1 MVEKKNTAISARTME
16 RGEIKNKEKYRVLG
30 HKYKVKKKEVN
41 VVLEEL
47 KQILPAKVTKIKRYD
62 QRIKQYRIK
71 RLFQQDQKR
80 VYQKLNGKAESNAK
94 PDTDESRRFW
104 SIMWGTGKSYNRD
117 AEWLKE
123 LRSERNGIK
132 QGNIT
137 TEMVTQQTRKGPNWK
152 CPVPDGARVYCLK
165 NFAALHERMVTQID
179 DMINNGMNIPKWM
192 ATGKT
197 LPKSSRQRNN
207 SE

>member
-1 MVEKKNTAISARTME
+1 M
-16 RGEIKNKEKYRVLG
+16 
-30 HKYKVKKKEVN
+30 
-41 VVLEEL
+41 
-47 KQILPAKVTKIKRYD
+47 
-62 QRIKQYRIK
+62 
-71 RLFQQDQKR
+71 
-80 VYQKLNGKAESNAK
+80 
-94 PDTDESRRFW
+94 
-104 SIMWGTGKSYNRD
+104 
-117 AEWLKE
+117 KE
-123 LRSERNGIK
+123 LRLQINGIK
-132 QGNIT
+132 QGNIQII